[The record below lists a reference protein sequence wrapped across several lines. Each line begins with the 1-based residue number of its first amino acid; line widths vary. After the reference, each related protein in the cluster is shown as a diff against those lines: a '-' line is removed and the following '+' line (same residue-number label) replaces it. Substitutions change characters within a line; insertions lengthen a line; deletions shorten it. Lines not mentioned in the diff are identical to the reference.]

1 MSAKAGKTQ
10 TATATAPRAPDIA
23 DLRSAIDKAETQGI
37 DRDDM
42 LLHLTLRD
50 ESVIKRSR
58 SVGIDEISFA
68 DGQMRFV
75 GVRVVVTSDAMSSL
89 EAPAEAPAA
98 A

>member
-10 TATATAPRAPDIA
+10 SPTMAPRAPDIA

-37 DRDDM
+37 DRGDM

-58 SVGIDEISFA
+58 SVGVDEISFA
-68 DGQMRFV
+68 DGEMRFI
-75 GVRVVVTSDAMSSL
+75 GVRVVVTTDAMSSL
-89 EAPAEAPAA
+89 EAPVAA
-98 A
+98 

>member
-10 TATATAPRAPDIA
+10 TTTAPRAPDIA

-37 DRDDM
+37 DRGDM

-89 EAPAEAPAA
+89 EAPAEVAA
-98 A
+98 TA

>member
-10 TATATAPRAPDIA
+10 TINALRAPDIA

-37 DRDDM
+37 DRGDI
-42 LLHLTLRD
+42 LLHLTLRN

>member
-10 TATATAPRAPDIA
+10 FTTMAPRAPDIA

-37 DRDDM
+37 DRGDM

-58 SVGIDEISFA
+58 SVGVDEISFA
-68 DGQMRFV
+68 DGEMRFI
-75 GVRVVVTSDAMSSL
+75 GVRVVVTTDAMSSL
-89 EAPAEAPAA
+89 EAPVAA
-98 A
+98 

>member
-1 MSAKAGKTQ
+1 MSAKTAKTQ
-10 TATATAPRAPDIA
+10 TTTAPRAPDIA
-23 DLRSAIDKAETQGI
+23 ELRSAIDKAEIQGI
-37 DRDDM
+37 GRGEM

-68 DGQMRFV
+68 DGEMRFV

-98 A
+98 

>member
-1 MSAKAGKTQ
+1 MSAKTAKTQ
-10 TATATAPRAPDIA
+10 TTTAPRAPDIA
-23 DLRSAIDKAETQGI
+23 ELRSAIDKAETQGI
-37 DRDDM
+37 GRGDM

-58 SVGIDEISFA
+58 SVGVDEISFA
-68 DGQMRFV
+68 DGEMRFV

-98 A
+98 

>member
-1 MSAKAGKTQ
+1 MSAKASKTQ
-10 TATATAPRAPDIA
+10 TATAPRAPDIA

-37 DRDDM
+37 ERGDM